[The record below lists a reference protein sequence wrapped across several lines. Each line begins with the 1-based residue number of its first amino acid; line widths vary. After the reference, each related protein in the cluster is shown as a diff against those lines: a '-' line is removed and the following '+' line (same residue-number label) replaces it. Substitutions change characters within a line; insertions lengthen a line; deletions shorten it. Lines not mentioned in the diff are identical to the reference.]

1 MALAGMEAAAV
12 KSEARVST
20 LRELVFGGA
29 IFVGAFLL
37 FAVQPMIARRILP
50 WFGGAAA
57 VWTACMLFFQTALL
71 AGYFYGHALERFVSP
86 RLAPRLHIGLLALA
100 LLVPVLPAANW
111 ASLASG
117 APTLQILLLL
127 VVTVGLPYVLLAS
140 TSPLLQAAYAK
151 RRDGAAP
158 YRFFALSNLA
168 SLLGLLSYPVL
179 IEPHLTVHQQA
190 AFWRGLFALYVLLCA
205 GALWQS
211 GALERVPPM
220 AAAGVPAPPI
230 KNRILWVGYA
240 GAASTLLLAATNFLC
255 ENIASAPFLW
265 VVPLAAYL
273 LTFVLC
279 FDRRQWY
286 RRSVFLPLAG
296 LGIVAISVLFYESD
310 LALQIRVAGPVV
322 VAGLFVICMYLHGEV
337 VRRKPDPAHLT
348 LFYLCIASGGAL
360 GGLLVG
366 VGAPRLMA
374 VPGDLPIVIVA
385 CAVLVLLHEYRRRW
399 LTDIVWALVTV
410 FAMYAA
416 GSYLH
421 MFYTGSLAT
430 GRNFYGNLRV
440 KDVDDGTRVLI
451 HGAINHGTQWL
462 DPERSGEPTT
472 YYAEGSGIGWAIDHT
487 RHANQRVGVIGLGTG
502 TIAAFARPGDVY
514 RFYEINPLVS
524 EMSAKWF
531 TYLSACRGKVD
542 VVMGDG
548 RLSLEHEPPQDYDVL
563 AVDAFSG
570 DSIPVHLLS
579 REAMTE
585 YLRHLKPSGIL
596 ALHVTNRGL
605 NLVPVASL
613 AATASM
619 LSARLYSV
627 EADASGGRTA
637 SDWVLMSRQTEVLG
651 IGGKAVTAPPGFRL
665 WTDDYSNLWQVLK

>member
-1 MALAGMEAAAV
+1 M
-12 KSEARVST
+12 
-20 LRELVFGGA
+20 
-29 IFVGAFLL
+29 
-37 FAVQPMIARRILP
+37 
-50 WFGGAAA
+50 
-57 VWTACMLFFQTALL
+57 WTACMLFFQTALL

-111 ASLASG
+111 ASLPSG

-168 SLLGLLSYPVL
+168 SLLGSAKLPRPDRTAPHGPPAGRLLARPLRTLRAALRGRALAERGARARASHGGRRSAGPADQKPDPL
-179 IEPHLTVHQQA
+179 GGIRRRRIHAA
-190 AFWRGLFALYVLLCA
+190 AFGHELPLREHRVRALSL
-205 GALWQS
+205 G
-211 GALERVPPM
+211 R
-220 AAAGVPAPPI
+220 AAGRLPADLRPLLRPPAVVPAA
-230 KNRILWVGYA
+230 RYSCRLRDW
-240 GAASTLLLAATNFLC
+240 AS
-255 ENIASAPFLW
+255 S
-265 VVPLAAYL
+265 
-273 LTFVLC
+273 
-279 FDRRQWY
+279 
-286 RRSVFLPLAG
+286 
-296 LGIVAISVLFYESD
+296 AISVLFYESD

-322 VAGLFVICMYLHGEV
+322 VAGLFFICMYLHGEV

-416 GSYLH
+416 GTYLH

-487 RHANQRVGVIGLGTG
+487 RHANQRVGIIGLGTG